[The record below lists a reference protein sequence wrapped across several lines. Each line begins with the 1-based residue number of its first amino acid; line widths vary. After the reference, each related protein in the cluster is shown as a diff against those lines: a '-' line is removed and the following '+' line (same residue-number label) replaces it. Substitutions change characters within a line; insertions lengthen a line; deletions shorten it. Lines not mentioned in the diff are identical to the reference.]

1 MNTEAASQAEQK
13 KKGHEIYCSPIDT
26 VEVKAPIIDWDGWE
40 VQTINLRFRD
50 IFRYTV
56 FVGAGEEYPL
66 ASYIS
71 DYIPLAIA
79 RVTDYLTYYL
89 VVVTSCHQYNEPAKS
104 CIKIWLF
111 RELKE

>member
-1 MNTEAASQAEQK
+1 MSTEAASQSKPK

-26 VEVKAPIIDWDGWE
+26 VEVSAPIFDWDSWE

-56 FVGAGEEYPL
+56 FVGAGEEYSL

-79 RVTDYLTYYL
+79 RVTDYLGYYL
-89 VVVTSCHQYNEPAKS
+89 VIVTSCHKYYEPARS
-104 CIKIWLF
+104 CIKIWILK
-111 RELKE
+111 ELKE